1 MRRKEILMGKRFL
14 PALALACFLEGCYHY
29 RLAPQNVTAAVR
41 VPKKTV
47 HSLAWGLVQTNLD
60 DQGVCMGNGVTD
72 VVVTTNLGFI
82 LISVVTLGI
91 WVPQQVEYACAAD
104 R

>member
-1 MRRKEILMGKRFL
+1 MGKRFL
-14 PALALACFLEGCYHY
+14 PALALACSLEGCYHY
-29 RLAPQNVTAAVR
+29 RLAPQSVTPAVR

-47 HSLAWGLVQTNLD
+47 HSFLWGLAQDPVID

-82 LISVVTLGI
+82 LISVLTLGI